1 MIWFFLFFSFSAN
14 AKDIYTWDKVV
25 KVTFDNSPELVA
37 AHAQVKSSEF
47 QKTALYSEFMPK
59 FSASLGY
66 SDNELVDLN
75 NFTTSGENY
84 SFGLEGSINLFAG
97 FRDRARVDQ
106 AQANLV
112 AARAKYDLA
121 SSKVL
126 YDLRAAFEN
135 FTFAK
140 SSRELSEEIVKRREE
155 NYRIVELRFESGHE
169 NKGSLLLSK
178 AYLAQAKYDVL
189 QAKNNEEVAKFQ
201 LLQVMGLDSKA
212 DFDIVGDIPLS
223 PPPKLESEVE
233 NYIFEIPDYKQAV
246 AEEKAS
252 EKAVTVTE
260 SNFYPSLN
268 LTGQLRK
275 NGPDFFP
282 EETRQTA
289 FGITLTIPLF
299 DGGKDYYGRKAA
311 VQNLVSNR
319 STVAN
324 LKRTLLTNLKRVH
337 ASYIE
342 ALAKFEADAL
352 FKDAVEVRAMVARSK
367 YNNGLLT
374 FENWDIIEN
383 DLITRQNSYLQSKR
397 ARSLA
402 EGEWYRLLGRGM
414 E

>member
-1 MIWFFLFFSFSAN
+1 
-14 AKDIYTWDKVV
+14 
-25 KVTFDNSPELVA
+25 
-37 AHAQVKSSEF
+37 
-47 QKTALYSEFMPK
+47 
-59 FSASLGY
+59 
-66 SDNELVDLN
+66 
-75 NFTTSGENY
+75 
-84 SFGLEGSINLFAG
+84 
-97 FRDRARVDQ
+97 
-106 AQANLV
+106 
-112 AARAKYDLA
+112 
-121 SSKVL
+121 SKVL

-275 NGPDFFP
+275 N
-282 EETRQTA
+282 
-289 FGITLTIPLF
+289 
-299 DGGKDYYGRKAA
+299 
-311 VQNLVSNR
+311 
-319 STVAN
+319 
-324 LKRTLLTNLKRVH
+324 
-337 ASYIE
+337 
-342 ALAKFEADAL
+342 
-352 FKDAVEVRAMVARSK
+352 
-367 YNNGLLT
+367 
-374 FENWDIIEN
+374 
-383 DLITRQNSYLQSKR
+383 
-397 ARSLA
+397 
-402 EGEWYRLLGRGM
+402 
-414 E
+414 